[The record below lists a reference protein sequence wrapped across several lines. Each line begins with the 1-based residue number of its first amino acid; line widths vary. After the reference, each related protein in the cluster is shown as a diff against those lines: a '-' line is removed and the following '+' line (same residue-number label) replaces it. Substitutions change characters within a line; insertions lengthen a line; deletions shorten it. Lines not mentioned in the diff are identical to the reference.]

1 MSKYKEK
8 DAIEDRFTKSLCSIL
23 NLDKTIFKNKHN
35 EVCVSDEQYLYVQNL
50 IKNIDPD
57 TEALRNDKTKESYIA
72 FLRAKLMAMA
82 EQQGIDPS
90 ILQPIKEEEK
100 I

>member
-50 IKNIDPD
+50 INETQYLLNRCARKHGYLNNR
-57 TEALRNDKTKESYIA
+57 LRCKEVVDMFFNFVPKT
-72 FLRAKLMAMA
+72 
-82 EQQGIDPS
+82 
-90 ILQPIKEEEK
+90 
-100 I
+100 

>member
-35 EVCVSDEQYLYVQNL
+35 VVYVDDEQYLDVQNL
-50 IKNIDPD
+50 INETQYLLNRCASKYGY
-57 TEALRNDKTKESYIA
+57 RNNRRWCNEIVDMFFNFVHKT
-72 FLRAKLMAMA
+72 
-82 EQQGIDPS
+82 
-90 ILQPIKEEEK
+90 
-100 I
+100 

>member
-1 MSKYKEK
+1 MSKYKDK

-50 IKNIDPD
+50 INETQYLLNRCSSKYGY
-57 TEALRNDKTKESYIA
+57 RNNRRWCNEIVDMFFNFVHKT
-72 FLRAKLMAMA
+72 
-82 EQQGIDPS
+82 
-90 ILQPIKEEEK
+90 
-100 I
+100 

>member
-50 IKNIDPD
+50 INETQYLLNRCARKHEYLNNRQWCKEVVDMFFNFVP
-57 TEALRNDKTKESYIA
+57 KT
-72 FLRAKLMAMA
+72 
-82 EQQGIDPS
+82 
-90 ILQPIKEEEK
+90 
-100 I
+100 